1 MSKRRY
7 SILLYHGVHGDD
19 EELGL
24 RNSSGKHIAASRF
37 AAQMEHLAGT
47 RPIVSM
53 SEIAA
58 LYCGESDIPDG
69 AVAVTFDDGFRNN
82 HQHAWPILEKYRVPA
97 TIYVATGFIGSGK
110 MIWTDL
116 LESALLRSHEQHL
129 DIEIGDVDRT
139 WALPNA
145 VARVT
150 CLGEIKAICKA
161 MPYSEKDALVT
172 RVIDALRVDPRDQ
185 HPLYAF
191 MDWDELRQMAASPL
205 IKFGAHTVDHV
216 SLAKVPPDEMRRQID
231 GSVAALEAGMG
242 SRCSLFSYPEGQEDD
257 YNREAVAHLQSRGF
271 DHCPTAIHGE
281 NLFPETGAFDM
292 RRIMVGFQN
301 CRYPFADL

>member
-1 MSKRRY
+1 VSKRRY
-7 SILLYHGVHGDD
+7 SILLYHGVHGHD

-24 RNSSGKHIAASRF
+24 RNSSGKHIAAPRF

-47 RPIVSM
+47 RPVVSM
-53 SEIAA
+53 SDIAA
-58 LYCGESDIPDG
+58 LYRGDGDIPDG

-82 HQHAWPILEKYRVPA
+82 HEHAWPILEKYRIPA

-116 LESALLRSHEQHL
+116 LESALLLSREQRL
-129 DIEIGDVDRT
+129 DIEIGEVHRT
-139 WALPNA
+139 WDLADSG
-145 VARVT
+145 ARLA

-161 MPYSEKDALVT
+161 MPYRDKDAVVT
-172 RVIDALRVDPRDQ
+172 RVIETLRVDPRDQ

-191 MDWDELRQMAASPL
+191 MDWDELHQMAASPL
-205 IKFGAHTVDHV
+205 IDIGAHTIDHV
-216 SLAKVPPDEMRRQID
+216 SLAKVSVEEMRRQVD
-231 GSVAALEAGMG
+231 GSVAALEASMG
-242 SRCSLFSYPEGQEDD
+242 SPCSLFSYPEGQADD
-257 YNREAVAHLQSRGF
+257 YNAEAVAHLRSRGF

-281 NLFPETGAFDM
+281 NIFPETGAFDM